1 MKNTLV
7 LALESKALAM
17 QHKVDELQAVHSA
30 AALQH
35 SILVGLCD
43 TLSMLK
49 DMQQPGKSS
58 HNDEDDDNSC
68 RPILASLVDSS
79 SECPLLAQLRTLQV
93 CPLLDGVLPDYCAY
107 VNSPL
112 EAS

>member
-1 MKNTLV
+1 MKNNYV
-7 LALESKALAM
+7 RALERKALAM

-35 SILVGLCD
+35 SILVGVCD

-49 DMQQPGKSS
+49 DMQQPGNSS
-58 HNDEDDDNSC
+58 HNEDQDGDNSC

-93 CPLLDGVLPDYCAY
+93 C
-107 VNSPL
+107 
-112 EAS
+112 